1 MPGLALFGLVVIVLQ
16 FGIGYHVSQSLAA
29 AGRVS
34 GVLAGVIAAVAGIVV
49 LFRYG
54 ILATLVFDFLLLVV
68 SALLRDHVDRRPAA
82 R

>member
-1 MPGLALFGLVVIVLQ
+1 MPALSLFGLVVIVLQ

-29 AGRVS
+29 AGSVS

-49 LFRYG
+49 LFQYG
-54 ILATLVFDFLLLVV
+54 ILATIVVDFLLLVV
-68 SALLRDHVDRRPAA
+68 SALLRDRVDRRPAA